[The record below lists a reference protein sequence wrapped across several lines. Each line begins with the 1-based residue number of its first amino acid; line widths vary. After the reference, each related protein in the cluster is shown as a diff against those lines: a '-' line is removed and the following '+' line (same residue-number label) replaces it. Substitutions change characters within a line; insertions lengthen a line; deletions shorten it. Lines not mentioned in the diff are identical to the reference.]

1 MLYCI
6 DNVLVCIYNVYRGD
20 MMAATSIVNVNV
32 NAKDKKQANE
42 ILNDLGLNMSTFVN
56 MAIKQLIKRGTIPFE
71 IVNNDSGLDPKTIKA
86 LQEAYVVAVNESV
99 TKHMNKKSN

>member
-1 MLYCI
+1 MSS
-6 DNVLVCIYNVYRGD
+6 
-20 MMAATSIVNVNV
+20 TSIVNVNV

-71 IVNNDSGLDPKTIKA
+71 IINTNSSLNQETIKA
-86 LQEAYVVAVNESV
+86 LQEAYMVAVNESV
-99 TKHMNKKSN
+99 TAHSREQKEIK